1 MIEVVVVHGFPTPT
15 FQGWL
20 KCQGCEV
27 FSESMPHLEDLL
39 QSGDGEAIVY
49 TPKKLYDLTTLPEFT
64 RSHVFYYTPWCLIRY
79 ALTKGKLV
87 WKSKDMGRWVSWMTC
102 HFRPLSN
109 LSDSNGGAREFDA
122 KTFDF
127 FSREDFLSMMALFRS
142 KTLRKR
148 IHAWIEDWLGDLD
161 SAKICLKK
169 RYEGIPLV
177 S

>member
-1 MIEVVVVHGFPTPT
+1 MVHSFPTPT

-20 KCQGCEV
+20 KYQGCEV

-39 QSGDGEAIVY
+39 RSGNGEAIVY

-64 RSHVFYYTPWCLIRY
+64 RTHVFYYTPWCLIRY
-79 ALTKGKLV
+79 ALTKGKLI

-102 HFRPLSN
+102 HFRPLPN
-109 LSDSNGGAREFDA
+109 LSDA

-127 FSREDFLSMMALFRS
+127 FSRDDFLSMMLFSRS

-148 IHAWIEDWLGDLD
+148 IHAWMEDWLGDLY
-161 SAKICLKK
+161 STKICLKK
-169 RYEGIPLV
+169 RYQGISIV